1 MTAGGKLI
9 LALAL
14 ASSAPTA
21 FAQQSVNPLTTPRP
35 RSMYNP
41 AAKAGAP
48 ADTTSAVEKA
58 FHAVNPQ
65 DKDYGAV
72 LQSARVAAIQE
83 TVDNVLWWADVVLA
97 AGFTLSMAANYWQ
110 HRRSEDRL
118 RISSAIVAQLYN
130 SHIASRA
137 KALEAIAKHNQL
149 ADLYKAK
156 CDELTKLSQQKET
169 SEAKKGRQEE
179 TKLAQDLRPAADRA
193 QSTEQTSARSVG
205 EQPEKG
211 QRKAGP
217 KGGNTGGGTQDSDD
231 LVTQLRAQ
239 LATKDEQLAA
249 KDVQIGAK
257 DQKIQNLRTQ
267 INRAHVSLTEERE
280 GRPVRSA

>member
-1 MTAGGKLI
+1 MTAGRKTV

-14 ASSAPTA
+14 VLPAAAA
-21 FAQQSVNPLTTPRP
+21 FSQQSTTALTTARP
-35 RSMYNP
+35 RSSYDP

-48 ADTTSAVEKA
+48 ADTTSAMGKA
-58 FHAVNPQ
+58 LHAVNPQ
-65 DKDYGAV
+65 DKDYGAALDTV
-72 LQSARVAAIQE
+72 RLTAIQE
-83 TVDNVLWWADVVLA
+83 TVDNFLWWTDLVLA
-97 AGFTLSMAANYWQ
+97 VGFTLSMAGNYWQ

-130 SHIASRA
+130 SHIASRS

-149 ADLYKAK
+149 ADLYNAQS
-156 CDELTKLSQQKET
+156 DELTNISQQKET
-169 SEAKKGRQEE
+169 SETKKGRQDE
-179 TKLAQDLRPAADRA
+179 TKLAQNLRPPADKA
-193 QSTEQTSARSVG
+193 QSTEQTPARSTR
-205 EQPEKG
+205 ERPEKG
-211 QRKAGP
+211 GRKAGSTEVTTE
-217 KGGNTGGGTQDSDD
+217 GGSQDDED

-257 DQKIQNLRTQ
+257 DQKIQNLRTL
-267 INRAHVSLTEERE
+267 ITRPHTSLTEERE

>member
-1 MTAGGKLI
+1 MTVVGKFI

-14 ASSAPTA
+14 ASPAAAAFGQQTA
-21 FAQQSVNPLTTPRP
+21 GPLITPRP
-35 RSMYNP
+35 RSSYDP
-41 AAKAGAP
+41 GAKAGAP

-58 FHAVNPQ
+58 LHAVNPQ
-65 DKDYGAV
+65 DKDYGAAFDSV
-72 LQSARVAAIQE
+72 RLAAIEE
-83 TVDNVLWWADVVLA
+83 TVQNVLWWADVVLM
-97 AGFTLSMAANYWQ
+97 AGFTLSMAGNLWQ

-149 ADLYKAK
+149 ADMYNAK
-156 CDELTKLSQQKET
+156 CDELTRLSQQKET
-169 SEAKKGRQEE
+169 NEAKKGRQEE
-179 TKLAQDLRPAADRA
+179 TKLAQDLRPAADKT
-193 QSTEQTSARSVG
+193 QSTEQASARSVG
-205 EQPEKG
+205 DQGP
-211 QRKAGP
+211 RKAGQ
-217 KGGNTGGGTQDSDD
+217 KGGNTGGGTQDGDD
-231 LVTQLRAQ
+231 LVTHLRAQ

-280 GRPVRSA
+280 GRPVRPA